1 MRGQSKLHGQAA
13 QSQGAREHILP
24 IKVIKQDIQ
33 LNPMALE
40 AEGEYLWTLIS
51 PNTSGFQPS

>member
-13 QSQGAREHILP
+13 QSQGARQHILP
-24 IKVIKQDIQ
+24 TKVIKQRTQ

-40 AEGEYLWTLIS
+40 AEGEYL
-51 PNTSGFQPS
+51 